1 MYVLLILVLIAA
13 DQASKIAVQQMLSGK
28 PSLPIIPGIFHLTY
42 VENRGAAFGL
52 MEGKQIFFAV
62 VAALVIIAGLI
73 CIYKKSYGK
82 LVNISISMVIA
93 GAVGNLID
101 RLKLGYVVD
110 FLDFRIVWNYVFNV
124 ADVFVIVGT
133 FLLCVSMI
141 ASDVKESRKDKN
153 KKRKNKKERA

>member
-1 MYVLLILVLIAA
+1 MYILLILVLIAA

>member
-1 MYVLLILVLIAA
+1 MYILLILVLIAA

-52 MEGKQIFFAV
+52 MVGKQIFFAV